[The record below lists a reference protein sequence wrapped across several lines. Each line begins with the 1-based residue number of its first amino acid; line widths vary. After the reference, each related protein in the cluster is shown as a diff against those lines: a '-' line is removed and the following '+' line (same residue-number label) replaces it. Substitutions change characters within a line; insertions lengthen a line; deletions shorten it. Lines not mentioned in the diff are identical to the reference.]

1 MNSTIKGL
9 NEHFLSKTKEK
20 WVKIWE
26 SRFPEFIEQIEE
38 IRKTITDKN
47 ILNKSV
53 DELELSC
60 RPHNCLMA
68 KSIRTIGQLIE
79 KNPYE
84 LLLINNLGVK
94 TVEEIIATLNKL
106 SWEII
111 NNGTIAN
118 KKRGLK

>member
-1 MNSTIKGL
+1 MRYEFL
-9 NEHFLSKTKEK
+9 DDLLSKRNTK

-26 SRFPEFIEQIEE
+26 SRFPEFIEQMEE
-38 IRKTITDKN
+38 IRKTITDKD

-53 DELELSC
+53 DELDLPI

-94 TVEEIIATLNKL
+94 TVEEIIAKLNKL
-106 SWEII
+106 RLQII
-111 NNGTIAN
+111 NKESKCQEEG
-118 KKRGLK
+118 